1 MICHLEIYDPTD
13 SNYDFNSVPWKVTAD
28 AAAQPTTWTA
38 NSSSITTS
46 SFIITQLATTIT
58 TSSSTTTQPAVANA
72 STGTTQFTPPPPIS
86 HTPKALSTGARAGIG
101 TGATAAGLL
110 LTAVA
115 FLTYRFGRQ
124 KIRRDRNAAVDVME
138 TKASPNAS
146 GQGDQQEVQGTPVGE
161 LEPGFMGELEST
173 WVREL
178 EPDTRWMGE
187 LEPAPPMHELG
198 ELNRKGL

>member
-1 MICHLEIYDPTD
+1 M
-13 SNYDFNSVPWKVTAD
+13 
-28 AAAQPTTWTA
+28 
-38 NSSSITTS
+38 
-46 SFIITQLATTIT
+46 
-58 TSSSTTTQPAVANA
+58 TQPAIANT
-72 STGTTQFTPPPPIS
+72 STAMTQFTPPLFTSPTS
-86 HTPKALSTGARAGIG
+86 KALSTSARAGIG
-101 TGATAAGLL
+101 IGAATTGVLL
-110 LTAVA
+110 VAIA

-124 KIRRDRNAAVDVME
+124 KTKKNGNATVGVME